1 MSRIGKDE
9 RRFCVR
15 DAFSLFAFAT
25 TLLLFVMFIFML
37 KSIGIRTATS
47 PQHATSIISALL
59 VPSSRCVTG
68 SRCRI
73 SQRAVA
79 RALARHLSA
88 RRLDCFV
95 AALLAMLISS
105 PSPSL

>member
-15 DAFSLFAFAT
+15 DAFSLFAFAI

-59 VPSSRCVTG
+59 VPSASDRFEPQIRV
-68 SRCRI
+68 R
-73 SQRAVA
+73 SQFA
-79 RALARHLSA
+79 
-88 RRLDCFV
+88 
-95 AALLAMLISS
+95 
-105 PSPSL
+105 PG